1 LRFAGQWF
9 LLFLAVSMI
18 FIPNSR
24 AAGVKRPVVIATT
37 TMIGSML
44 EALSGGELEIRV
56 LIPPGSCP
64 GHFDLKP
71 GDAVHLS
78 QADLV
83 LRHDFQSY
91 LDRKLVAQNPDLRV
105 EILASPRHAA
115 GDLVIPSNHLIAL
128 QRVKEIL
135 ESSFSSLTPVFETN
149 FAGARK
155 QIEQAEK
162 EARRKIEAADF
173 SGVKV
178 LASFRQAD
186 FVRWAGLDVVD
197 QFTNSP
203 DELSVLRLKEI
214 VQTARERKIAFVA
227 GNLHSGGEAVAR
239 AIAAET
245 GLPVCILS
253 NFPGT
258 NEHNSTYCKLLI
270 DNIERLAKVNLETA
284 RP

>member
-1 LRFAGQWF
+1 
-9 LLFLAVSMI
+9 
-18 FIPNSR
+18 
-24 AAGVKRPVVIATT
+24 
-37 TMIGSML
+37 
-44 EALSGGELEIRV
+44 
-56 LIPPGSCP
+56 
-64 GHFDLKP
+64 
-71 GDAVHLS
+71 VHIS

-83 LRHDFQSY
+83 IRHDFQSY
-91 LDRKLVAQNPDLRV
+91 LDRKLVAQNPGLRV
-105 EILASPRHAA
+105 AMLESPGHAA

-128 QRVKEIL
+128 EQVKEIL
-135 ESSFSSLTPVFETN
+135 ESSFSSLSPVLEAN
-149 FAGARK
+149 FARACE
-155 QIEQAEK
+155 QIEQAGK
-162 EARRKIEAADF
+162 QARLRIEAADF
-173 SGVKV
+173 GGVKV

-186 FVRWAGLDVVD
+186 FVRWAGLEVVD

-214 VQTARERKIAFVA
+214 VQTAKEQDIAFVA

-239 AIAAET
+239 AIGAET

-258 NEHNSTYCKLLI
+258 NERNPTYFKLLI

>member
-1 LRFAGQWF
+1 MKLARQW
-9 LLFLAVSMI
+9 LVLFLAASLILVPDSQ
-18 FIPNSR
+18 
-24 AAGVKRPVVIATT
+24 AAGEKRPVVIATT

-44 EALSGGELEIRV
+44 DLLSGGELEIRV

-64 GHFDLKP
+64 GHFDLRP

-83 LRHDFQSY
+83 IRHDFQSY
-91 LDRKLVAQNPDLRV
+91 LDRKLVAQNPGLRV
-105 EILASPRHAA
+105 AVLESPGHSA

-128 QRVKEIL
+128 KKLKEIL
-135 ESSFSSLTPVFETN
+135 ENSFSSLTPVLEAN
-149 FAGARK
+149 FAGARE

-162 EARRKIEAADF
+162 KARLRIEEANF
-173 SGVKV
+173 GGVKV
-178 LASFRQAD
+178 LASFRQAA
-186 FVRWAGLDVVD
+186 FVSWAGLEVVER
-197 QFTNSP
+197 FTNSP

-214 VQTARERKIAFVA
+214 VQTAKEQDIAFIA

-239 AIAAET
+239 AIGAET

-258 NEHNSTYCKLLI
+258 NERNPTYFELLI
-270 DNIERLAKVNLETA
+270 DNIERLAKVNPEAA